1 MAPSTG
7 FRALVNTT
15 IDVKLLCLQRFSR
28 LYAFGSSSMIL
39 ALQLAEL
46 GISEVRIGLFMTL
59 TLFGDVFLSLAVTA
73 IADRIGRAR
82 MLALGSLLMASSGV
96 IFVISNNYW
105 ILLVASIFGII
116 SPRYV
121 YLLITFNVPSQLGL
135 LTRK

>member
-73 IADRIGRAR
+73 IADRIGRVR
-82 MLALGSLLMASSGV
+82 MLALGSLLMAFSGV

-105 ILLVASIFGII
+105 VLLVASIFGII

-121 YLLITFNVPSQLGL
+121 HLLSTFKIPSQLEL
-135 LTRK
+135 LT